1 MENIWGCAWHRTAG
15 LFGTSTGYSYK
26 LTHGTVDGSTATSFG
41 TKVSGYIS
49 INTAKPET
57 GFVTKMLFG
66 KHGMLPSAATGGS
79 ATTYYSDYYY
89 DGTGFSLIGGAVNA
103 DNACGFGMTL
113 LNDSSS
119 ARWSIATSLSLK
131 PRAKVPYNPDWDNR
145 PAHQFVNGQFVDI
158 PTHHY
163 TNGRWQGELTSQS
176 PLKFWADGQMLDW
189 RVEGR
194 TSGNLWD
201 GTFINTSGWG
211 VSFSL
216 DDEGYMVASSSSN
229 DPRDWGYASSQIK
242 MTLGAGT
249 YALVLQG
256 IPPTQSWSG
265 AMIYTSGGSALA
277 NNQNLVNKPLIIM
290 PFTLAKETSIG
301 IMVKVV
307 NGKYRVQLLEGTYI
321 ASTIPPYEP
330 YGGVGDWDETEQ
342 KYVVPVTVNGT
353 TTNIF
358 TDHQL
363 MDGDSIDFS
372 TTETTIPLATGNN
385 VLTVDTAV
393 QPKSVFVKFEG

>member
-145 PAHQFVNGQFVDI
+145 PAHQFVNNQCIDI
-158 PTHHY
+158 PTHHFI
-163 TNGRWQGELTSQS
+163 NGRWQGELTSQS
-176 PLKFWADGQMLDW
+176 PLKFRADGEMLDW
-189 RVEGR
+189 RVEG
-194 TSGNLWD
+194 
-201 GTFINTSGWG
+201 
-211 VSFSL
+211 
-216 DDEGYMVASSSSN
+216 AS
-229 DPRDWGYASSQIK
+229 
-242 MTLGAGT
+242 
-249 YALVLQG
+249 
-256 IPPTQSWSG
+256 
-265 AMIYTSGGSALA
+265 
-277 NNQNLVNKPLIIM
+277 
-290 PFTLAKETSIG
+290 
-301 IMVKVV
+301 
-307 NGKYRVQLLEGTYI
+307 
-321 ASTIPPYEP
+321 
-330 YGGVGDWDETEQ
+330 GGVGDWDETAQRYKIPVRVESENLFDGVLPSVDTSLRYIDVEVGEGTFTLSSDVP
-342 KYVVPVTVNGT
+342 KTPNGFATLFLLPSSGVSPSTETNGVWDGMPRTIETDRYVKIGYRILENINPADYTINLNEGSIAFPHT
-353 TTNIF
+353 TTLF

-363 MDGDSIDFS
+363 MDGDSIDYA
-372 TTETTIPLATGNN
+372 TDQTAIPIATGNST
-385 VLTVDTAV
+385 LTVDTAV